1 MERIVF
7 TEKSE
12 DYLNSLASEE
22 NHVMKK
28 LETSAQKQE
37 TIKKKLNLKITSVLS
52 QTTPLDE
59 YQQKIIELATISGN
73 AQAVQSFLSPKI
85 LHNDLPPYMRK
96 KIDHITKIITNTKD
110 GISKSENNQNTTN
123 LSVKINKPNSPKDGN
138 SQVLQRKCN
147 ALLYSESY
155 LERLVQRYNNYIDK
169 NQDIKMQLNKFS
181 SSQKRIH
188 FDKKI
193 SDESNE
199 SFEKQKTELLGIQT
213 KYKLRFRSRLG
224 DYHKKKYISVWG
236 KNKLPPIG
244 FRDNIDIA
252 RQKRLDNKAKNQIE
266 KK

>member
-1 MERIVF
+1 MERIVM

-22 NHVMKK
+22 NHAFKK

-37 TIKKKLNLKITSVLS
+37 TLKKKLNLKITSVLS

-59 YQQKIIELATISGN
+59 YQQKIVELATISGN
-73 AQAVQSFLSPKI
+73 AQAVQSFLSPKT
-85 LHNDLPPYMRK
+85 LHSDLPPYMRK
-96 KIDHITKIITNTKD
+96 KIDHITKIITNAKD
-110 GISKSENNQNTTN
+110 GINKTENNQNTTN
-123 LSVKINKPNSPKDGN
+123 MSIKLNKPNSPKDGS

-155 LERLVQRYNNYIDK
+155 LERLLQRYNNYLDK

-181 SSQKRIH
+181 SSQKQIH
-188 FDKKI
+188 FDKKN
-193 SDESNE
+193 SNETNE

-213 KYKLRFRSRLG
+213 KYKQRFRSRLG
-224 DYHKKKYISVWG
+224 DYHKKKYISIWG
-236 KNKLPPIG
+236 KNRLPPIG
-244 FRDNIDIA
+244 FRDNVDIA
-252 RQKRLDNKAKNQIE
+252 RQKRMENKTKNQVE